1 MLNRLREMMGEEP
14 ELPATQA
21 VEPEEIPEE
30 TPFYLNPE
38 VLAREEEHTQAPE
51 SKDEKEP
58 SDENILAHQPP
69 EKIETVLNSGMQFI
83 AGLME
88 MATGKK
94 VETSDTKEKM
104 IRIDK
109 DTGEVTM
116 KFKLP
121 GF

>member
-1 MLNRLREMMGEEP
+1 ME
-14 ELPATQA
+14 Q
-21 VEPEEIPEE
+21 
-30 TPFYLNPE
+30 
-38 VLAREEEHTQAPE
+38 
-51 SKDEKEP
+51 
-58 SDENILAHQPP
+58 
-69 EKIETVLNSGMQFI
+69 VLNTGMAFI
-83 AGLME
+83 GGLLE

-94 VETSDTKEKM
+94 IETSGADDKM